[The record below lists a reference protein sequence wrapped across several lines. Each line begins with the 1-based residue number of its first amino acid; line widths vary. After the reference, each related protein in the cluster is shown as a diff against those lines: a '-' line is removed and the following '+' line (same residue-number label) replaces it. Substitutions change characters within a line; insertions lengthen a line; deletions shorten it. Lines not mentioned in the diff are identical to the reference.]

1 MKLSAKA
8 SGGSEKYTYEWV
20 NTETGKVVSLNDAI
34 FSIEPN
40 DHAIYLDV
48 KQYLANQRQGTHK
61 AKGRSELAGST
72 RKLGRQKGG
81 GGARPGDIKSPVR
94 VGGGRV
100 FGPVPRD
107 YSFKLNKKVKRLARL
122 SALTYKSRENNIIV
136 VEDFSFEAP
145 KTKKMIEILSA
156 LKVQDKKT
164 LLIVDTI
171 KEKFVS
177 LSARNLQRV
186 NVMSPE
192 LVNTYAVLNANK
204 LIISESM
211 IKELERVCTNS

>member
-1 MKLSAKA
+1 MELKVY
-8 SGGSEKYTYEWV
+8 GING
-20 NTETGKVVSLNDAI
+20 NETGRTVIVNEEL
-34 FSIEPN
+34 FGTEPN
-40 DHAIYLDV
+40 DHVIWLAV
-48 KQYLANQRQGTHK
+48 RQYLADQRQGTHK
-61 AKGRSELAGST
+61 SKERSEVSGST
-72 RKLGRQKGG
+72 KKLKRQKGT
-81 GGARPGDIKSPVR
+81 GGARAGDTNSPTIK
-94 VGGGRV
+94 GGGRV
-100 FGPVPRD
+100 FGPRPRD
-107 YSFKLNKKVKRLARL
+107 YRFKLNKKVKRLARL

-177 LSARNLQRV
+177 LSARNLQKV

-192 LVNTYAVLNANK
+192 LINTYAVLNASK
-204 LIISESM
+204 LVISESM

>member
-1 MKLSAKA
+1 MELKVY
-8 SGGSEKYTYEWV
+8 GING
-20 NTETGKVVSLNDAI
+20 NETGRTVIVNEEL
-34 FSIEPN
+34 FGTEPN
-40 DHAIYLDV
+40 DHVIWLAV
-48 KQYLANQRQGTHK
+48 RQYLADQRQGTHK
-61 AKGRSELAGST
+61 SKERSEVSGST
-72 RKLGRQKGG
+72 KKLKRQKGT
-81 GGARPGDIKSPVR
+81 GGARAGDTNSPTIK
-94 VGGGRV
+94 GGGRV
-100 FGPVPRD
+100 FGPRPRD
-107 YSFKLNKKVKRLARL
+107 YRFKLNKKVKRLARL

-177 LSARNLQRV
+177 LSARNLQKV

-192 LVNTYAVLNANK
+192 LINTYAVLNADK

>member
-1 MKLSAKA
+1 MELKVY
-8 SGGSEKYTYEWV
+8 GING
-20 NTETGKVVSLNDAI
+20 NETGRTVIVNEEL
-34 FSIEPN
+34 FGTEPN
-40 DHAIYLDV
+40 DHVIWLAV
-48 KQYLANQRQGTHK
+48 RQYLADQRQGTHK
-61 AKGRSELAGST
+61 SKERSEVSGST
-72 RKLGRQKGG
+72 KKLKRQKGT
-81 GGARPGDIKSPVR
+81 GGARAGDTNSPTIK
-94 VGGGRV
+94 GGGRV
-100 FGPVPRD
+100 FGPRPRD
-107 YSFKLNKKVKRLARL
+107 YRFKLNKKVKRLARL

-177 LSARNLQRV
+177 LSARNLQKV

-204 LIISESM
+204 LVISESM

>member
-1 MKLSAKA
+1 MELKVY
-8 SGGSEKYTYEWV
+8 GING
-20 NTETGKVVSLNDAI
+20 NETGRTVVVNEEL
-34 FSIEPN
+34 FGTEPN
-40 DHAIYLDV
+40 DHVIWLAV
-48 KQYLANQRQGTHK
+48 RQYLADQRQGTHK
-61 AKGRSELAGST
+61 SKERSEVSGST
-72 RKLGRQKGG
+72 KKLKRQKGT
-81 GGARPGDIKSPVR
+81 GGARAGDTNSPTIK
-94 VGGGRV
+94 GGGRV
-100 FGPVPRD
+100 FGPRQRD
-107 YSFKLNKKVKRLARL
+107 YRFKLNKKVKRLARL

-136 VEDFSFEAP
+136 VEDFSFETP
-145 KTKKMIEILSA
+145 KTKKMVEILSA

-177 LSARNLQRV
+177 LSARNLQKV

>member
-1 MKLSAKA
+1 MELKVY
-8 SGGSEKYTYEWV
+8 GING
-20 NTETGKVVSLNDAI
+20 NETGRTVVVNEEL
-34 FSIEPN
+34 FGTEPN
-40 DHAIYLDV
+40 DHVIWLAV
-48 KQYLANQRQGTHK
+48 RQYLADQRQGTHK
-61 AKGRSELAGST
+61 SKERSEVSGST
-72 RKLGRQKGG
+72 RKLKRQKGT
-81 GGARPGDIKSPVR
+81 GGARAGDTNSPTIK
-94 VGGGRV
+94 GGGRV
-100 FGPVPRD
+100 FGPRPRD
-107 YSFKLNKKVKRLARL
+107 YRFKLNKKVKRLARL

-164 LLIVDTI
+164 LLIIDTI

-177 LSARNLQRV
+177 LSARNLQKV

-192 LVNTYAVLNANK
+192 LINTYAVLNADK

>member
-1 MKLSAKA
+1 MELKVY
-8 SGGSEKYTYEWV
+8 GING
-20 NTETGKVVSLNDAI
+20 NETGRTVIVNEEL
-34 FSIEPN
+34 FGTEPN
-40 DHAIYLDV
+40 DHVIWLAV
-48 KQYLANQRQGTHK
+48 RQYLADQRQGTHK
-61 AKGRSELAGST
+61 SKERSEVSGST
-72 RKLGRQKGG
+72 KKLKRQKGT
-81 GGARPGDIKSPVR
+81 GGARAGDTNSPTIK
-94 VGGGRV
+94 GGGRV
-100 FGPVPRD
+100 FGPRPRD
-107 YSFKLNKKVKRLARL
+107 YRFKLNKKVKRLARL

-177 LSARNLQRV
+177 LSARNLQKA

-211 IKELERVCTNS
+211 IKELERVCTNSSFRNL

>member
-1 MKLSAKA
+1 MELKVY
-8 SGGSEKYTYEWV
+8 GING
-20 NTETGKVVSLNDAI
+20 NETGRTVVVNEEL
-34 FSIEPN
+34 FGTEPN
-40 DHAIYLDV
+40 DHVIWLAV
-48 KQYLANQRQGTHK
+48 RQYLADQRQGTHK
-61 AKGRSELAGST
+61 SKERSEVSGST
-72 RKLGRQKGG
+72 KKLKRQKGT
-81 GGARPGDIKSPVR
+81 GGARAGDTNSPTIK
-94 VGGGRV
+94 GGGRV
-100 FGPVPRD
+100 FGPRPRD
-107 YSFKLNKKVKRLARL
+107 YRFKLNKKVKRLARL

-164 LLIVDTI
+164 LLIIDTI

-177 LSARNLQRV
+177 LSARNLQKV

-192 LVNTYAVLNANK
+192 LINTYAVLNADK

-211 IKELERVCTNS
+211 IKELERVCANS